1 MNETKKDNLDKLV
14 LLDSS
19 AIIHRAYHGLPPLT
33 THDGVL
39 VNAVYGF
46 ATTLFKVLEEF
57 KPKYIA
63 ACFDEKAPTVRHL
76 EFKEYKAHR
85 PPAPDDLIKQFQI
98 VRDVCKVLNIPVISL
113 KGYEADD
120 IIGTIVK
127 KLTTH
132 NLQLTTIIVTGDMD
146 TLQLVDENV
155 EVYSMSRGI
164 KKAEI
169 FDEAKVKEK
178 YGFEPTQLTDFKAL
192 RGDPSDNIPGVPGI
206 GEKTATTLIQ
216 NFRSIE
222 NLYEQILNNKIQ
234 MSNQTQTSNFKLSDK
249 TKDLLL
255 QYKDQAFMSK
265 KLATIIKDV
274 PIEFNLS
281 NCLVHDYDKKKAELM
296 FRKLEFRSLINRLP
310 KEVKNNTQTSLF

>member
-85 PPAPDDLIKQFQI
+85 PPAPDDLIKQFSI

-120 IIGTIVK
+120 IIGTIAK
-127 KLTTH
+127 KLTTY

-192 RGDPSDNIPGVPGI
+192 RGDPSDNIPGVLGI

-222 NLYEQILNNKIQ
+222 NLYEQI
-234 MSNQTQTSNFKLSDK
+234 SNQTQTSNFKLSDK

-274 PIEFNLS
+274 PIDFNLS